1 MKAASSCETED
12 SPFYLIDDPL
22 VRRKAVWNP
31 WPVKLR
37 SKDHKLSLAQDI
49 IWRLNSTS
57 FDRRFDPVIAL
68 PASSDGSTRQGGR
81 DGFDLYSIRSPS
93 TLPYKIILHTVR
105 NSRLM
110 VRNGCQS
117 LSFESFLAAFKYR
130 IWNSLPKDRVWKLL
144 LADRRHLKQ
153 IGLSGP
159 VQEELYRRW
168 WLVDGFPFR
177 ELPSELRIIIIG
189 MVLDEWPKLYDWW
202 RYRKETK
209 AFTPQTNLYLVNRQL
224 MRETKSLMFM
234 RTEFIFK
241 HLKHFQ
247 LFTRGL
253 TDRSLA
259 TIRSIRLALRHEVL
273 LTLFCTETIGLILEP
288 AHIGHEYSRDK
299 SDPCQFYTKGFSM
312 IHHLVSLHTFEI
324 FFPRPFGSQ
333 HPALKDLCQRAY
345 CWVVFSEA
353 YKYLKG
359 IPYVEF
365 GGYIKKDQNACFLK
379 LLAQGSEEAIE
390 ECETSC
396 ESEHFDRMGLNSIWQ
411 VH

>member
-1 MKAASSCETED
+1 MKAASSRETED

-22 VRRKAVWNP
+22 VRREAVWNP

-37 SKDHKLSLAQDI
+37 NKDHKLSLAREI
-49 IWRLNSTS
+49 IWHLMSTS
-57 FDRRFDPVIAL
+57 FDRRFDPIVVL
-68 PASSDGSTRQGGR
+68 PASSDDSACQGGR

-117 LSFESFLAAFKYR
+117 LSFESFLAAFKHR
-130 IWNSLPKDRVWKLL
+130 TWNSLPKDRVWELL
-144 LADRRHLKQ
+144 LADRRHLSQ
-153 IGLSGP
+153 IGLFGL

-168 WLVDGFPFR
+168 WLANGFPFR

-202 RYRKETK
+202 WYRKETK
-209 AFTPQTNLYLVNRQL
+209 AFTPPTNLYLVNKQL

-234 RTEFIFK
+234 RTKFIFL

-247 LFTRGL
+247 LFTRSL
-253 TDRSLA
+253 SYRSLG
-259 TIRSIRLALRHEVL
+259 TVRSIRLALQPEVL
-273 LTLFCTETIGLILEP
+273 LTLFHTETIGLILERR
-288 AHIGHEYSRDK
+288 HTGHEYFRGS

-312 IHHLVSLHTFEI
+312 IHHLISLHTFEL
-324 FFPRPFGSQ
+324 FFPPPFGPR

-365 GGYIKKDQNACFLK
+365 GGYIKEDQNSCFLE

-390 ECETSC
+390 ECEASC